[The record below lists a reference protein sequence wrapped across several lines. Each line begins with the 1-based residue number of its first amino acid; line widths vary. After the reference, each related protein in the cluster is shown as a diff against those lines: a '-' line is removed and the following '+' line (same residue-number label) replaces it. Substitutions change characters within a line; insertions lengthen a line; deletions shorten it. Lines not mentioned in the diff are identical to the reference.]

1 MNEISPLMGTG
12 GGVFL
17 WVKNSFFDKLTVVK
31 LSHSWYNI
39 TMKRLKKIKISDFAV
54 TLEGK
59 NDI

>member
-12 GGVFL
+12 GVFFMG
-17 WVKNSFFDKLTVVK
+17 KKSFFDKLTVAK
-31 LSHSWYNI
+31 LSLSWYNI
-39 TMKRLKKIKISDFAV
+39 TIERLKKIKISDFAV